1 MPTLIARFT
10 VTGWD
15 EQSLEGLDGDWLGA
29 VRMSKSFTSGL
40 TGESTALF
48 VSSGEVDGERAYFAA
63 ERITATTDDG
73 RRGSVTV
80 FHGGLESAPDAWLG
94 HLVPASGTEDFAD
107 WRGSARIE
115 HDDQGAFFVFD
126 LVDPPAG

>member
-1 MPTLIARFT
+1 MPTLIARFA

-15 EQSLEGLDGDWLGA
+15 SQSLDGLAVDWLGA

-40 TGESTALF
+40 IGESTALF
-48 VSSGEVDGERAYFAA
+48 VSSGEADGERAYFAA

-80 FHGGLESAPDAWLG
+80 YHGGLDAAPDAWMG

-107 WRGSARIE
+107 WRGTARIE
-115 HDDQGAFFVFD
+115 HDDEGAFFVFD